1 MCFGT
6 AEYVCVSWEWEWVW
20 GWLDRECMG
29 FVTTGFFW
37 GWGRG
42 RGGSLEKVPGTP
54 MFFYAIFTIII
65 LMLLNKASGF
75 TIYFTGWRTF
85 FLSGFLFGGE
95 GMAIRTLFTNCFF
108 FPFCYIFFLLFLVTG
123 PIILPRGVY
132 YFLVIWRGFICPLSP
147 NLACKNL

>member
-1 MCFGT
+1 MLWNCR
-6 AEYVCVSWEWEWVW
+6 VCVYVLRVGVGLGVVRLWMYETCNH
-20 GWLDRECMG
+20 R
-29 FVTTGFFW
+29 FFL
-37 GWGRG
+37 
-42 RGGSLEKVPGTP
+42 GGSGGGSFERVPGTP
-54 MFFYAIFTIII
+54 MFFYAIFTVII

-85 FLSGFLFGGE
+85 FLWGFLFGGE

-123 PIILPRGVY
+123 PIILPWGVY